1 MLRSI
6 RPARMNVRTIGTLLG
21 APLCAAIV
29 YLLYA
34 YATYPAVPPEYAMQ
48 PGFIFVTGL
57 ALAGIFEVLVLCPM
71 WYVLRAANAGA
82 RVLIWSIGIGIWFIA
97 MTGFGFLLGHGSAT
111 AVAFAVPFLVPG
123 VAVCTLFAAL
133 MEPRTGS

>member
-1 MLRSI
+1 MK
-6 RPARMNVRTIGTLLG
+6 ARTIGTLFG
-21 APLCAAIV
+21 APLGAAIA

-34 YATYPAVPPEYAMQ
+34 YATYPDVPPEYAMQ

-57 ALAGIFEVLVLCPM
+57 SLAGIFEVLVLCPL
-71 WYVLRAANAGA
+71 WYVLRGA
-82 RVLIWSIGIGIWFIA
+82 STGTRVLIWSFGIGVWFIA
-97 MTGFGFLLGHGSAT
+97 MTGFGFLLGHGMPT

-133 MEPRTGS
+133 MEPRTAA